1 MTARIPAGRS
11 SRFYTENV
19 QYNDRTYKKL
29 KCFLLHLRHL
39 LPAADC
45 GKGKE
50 GLTALCNSVR
60 NDYSIYRQTK
70 SMNRLFRRFLFY
82 PGTPDTRF
90 QLFVKI
96 SDFPYANAGFF
107 VILYIDWRR
116 TVPSVR

>member
-1 MTARIPAGRS
+1 MTVSGT
-11 SRFYTENV
+11 SRTVIALYTENV

-60 NDYSIYRQTK
+60 NDYSI
-70 SMNRLFRRFLFY
+70 
-82 PGTPDTRF
+82 
-90 QLFVKI
+90 
-96 SDFPYANAGFF
+96 
-107 VILYIDWRR
+107 
-116 TVPSVR
+116 